1 MTDPNLEALLI
12 LQDADM
18 RRKGMEQR
26 LLLLPKEMDAILAR
40 KGKLEAETAAAAE
53 LLKKEELSIKQCENE
68 IARLTADSQKL
79 QQQSALVK
87 KNNVYQAM
95 LGQIADNKRKIG
107 EIEETLLEKFDNVA
121 QLRENAEKIRRENA
135 LKLRNAR
142 TEFEEL
148 LAFSKTVKAE
158 IAKSIT
164 DRPALAANVRD
175 ELLTVYNRLLKGKDN
190 SAPLT
195 KLDNGC
201 CGNCH
206 MRVTMQTLNELSKGK
221 IEHCDSCQHL
231 LYADVEQ
238 I

>member
-40 KGKLEAETAAAAE
+40 KSKLEAETAAAAE

-87 KNNVYQAM
+87 KNNEYQAM

-231 LYADVEQ
+231 LYTDVEQ

>member
-1 MTDPNLEALLI
+1 MIDQNLEALLI

-26 LLLLPKEMDAILAR
+26 LALLPKEMDAVIAR
-40 KGKLEAETAAAAE
+40 RDKLNAEIAAAAE
-53 LLKKEELSIKQCENE
+53 LLKKEELAIKQAESE
-68 IARLTADSQKL
+68 IARLTAESQKL

-87 KNNVYQAM
+87 KNNEYQAM

-107 EIEETLLEKFDNVA
+107 EIEEELIGRFDQA
-121 QLRENAEKIRRENA
+121 AMLKENAEKVRRENA
-135 LKLRNAR
+135 LAMRNAR

-158 IAKSIT
+158 IAKAIA
-164 DRPALAANVRD
+164 DRPALTANVKD
-175 ELLTVYNRLLKGKDN
+175 ELLSVYSRLLKSKDN
-190 SAPLT
+190 TPPVT

-206 MRVTMQTLNELSKGK
+206 MRVTIQTLNELSKGK
-221 IEHCDSCQHL
+221 IQHCDNCQHL
-231 LYADVEQ
+231 LYADAE
-238 I
+238 

>member
-40 KGKLEAETAAAAE
+40 KGKLEAETAAAVE

-87 KNNVYQAM
+87 KNNEYQAM

-206 MRVTMQTLNELSKGK
+206 MRVTMQTHNELSKGK
-221 IEHCDSCQHL
+221 IEHCDSCLHL

>member
-87 KNNVYQAM
+87 KNNEYQAM